1 MSTQAEAPSSE
12 KTEIAARA
20 LLRPVLKLLFDRGLS
35 RQALDK
41 LCDEAYVEAATQKL
55 RQSER
60 EVSLQGVAELSGLPL
75 RIVKRLKNIVAEQS
89 KTRAMPISEQAP
101 LVAAATRVITGWYTD
116 ATFTDDE
123 GRPLPS
129 RPDSPRFMS
138 LIERYGNGFAAAT
151 VSDFLLS
158 TGSVKLNDQDE
169 FVPQGRHVLA
179 APRSEELDHN
189 ALEAFVDLAR
199 AVEVNQRKLVTH
211 TGALQRTCSSD
222 RIPIRIVPLFKSML
236 RQNTQS
242 FLETIDDWLVQHE
255 VSDESVSATEPVVRL
270 GVGVYVIA
278 DE

>member
-1 MSTQAEAPSSE
+1 MSTAPQAQPS
-12 KTEIAARA
+12 KNTEIAARA
-20 LLRPVLKLLFDRGLS
+20 LLRPVLKLLFGRGLS
-35 RQALDK
+35 RQALDC

-60 EVSLQGVAELSGLPL
+60 DISLQDVADLSGLPL
-75 RIVKRLKNIVAEQS
+75 TTVERLKTIVHEQS

-101 LVAAATRVITGWYTD
+101 LVAAATRVITGWYSD
-116 ATFTDDE
+116 ANFTDDE

-129 RPDSPRFMS
+129 RPDSCRFRN
-138 LIERYGNGFAAAT
+138 LIQRYGNGFTAG
-151 VSDFLLS
+151 VVGGFLLS
-158 TGSVKLNDQDE
+158 TESVKLNDQGE
-169 FVPQGRHVLA
+169 FEPQGRHVLA
-179 APRSEELDHN
+179 APRSDELDHN

-199 AVEVNQRKLVTH
+199 AVEVNQRKLLTH
-211 TGALQRTCSSD
+211 TGALQRTCSND
-222 RIPIRIVPLFKSML
+222 RMPMRIAPLFKSML

-255 VSDESVSATEPVVRL
+255 VKDESTSATEPVVRL